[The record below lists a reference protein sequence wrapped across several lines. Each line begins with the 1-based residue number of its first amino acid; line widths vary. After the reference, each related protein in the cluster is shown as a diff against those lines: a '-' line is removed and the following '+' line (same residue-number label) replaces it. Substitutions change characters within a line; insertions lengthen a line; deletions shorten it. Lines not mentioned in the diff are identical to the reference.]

1 MFKKLLSIFEKRKDI
16 LKNVYD
22 LYIFITLKDD
32 KNISIWKKSWFW
44 GMKFCNINHFF
55 ENLLIKK

>member
-32 KNISIWKKSWFW
+32 KNISIWK
-44 GMKFCNINHFF
+44 NHDF
-55 ENLLIKK
+55 

>member
-32 KNISIWKKSWFW
+32 KNISIWK
-44 GMKFCNINHFF
+44 NHDF
-55 ENLLIKK
+55 EVWNSVILITFLFKIY